1 MPPGQAGSAFPLDCM
16 TSIRRLRRCSLPRLD
31 RMHEAISLEIERL
44 GDRIN
49 SLEENFERMVQ
60 DEATVALSKSHG
72 GYQLELDRVE
82 EQIDSYQRKIENLQ
96 EKRETLEEVRQA
108 KHLRDEQVR
117 ILGSDFRVT
126 LKDGV
131 IFLLILCVL
140 TLLTV
145 EVYNI
150 GAPGSG
156 AEVKLRLKE
165 GKIDQIEILAGGQ
178 EYSQLGVILPSPPG
192 GSQAIATATIK
203 DGVLTGCEIVDPG
216 SGYAGD
222 PVAVLEPSFSRSTL
236 WMFWIADTVCC
247 LFFLLNFFFEC
258 RLAKSKRWYWKRNW
272 IDFVTSIPLPPIHL
286 LLVGAGSMHGIHAG
300 RVLRAIRILRA
311 IRALR
316 MFLFIWRGMDH
327 LSSIMDV
334 KLLKRSLLYA
344 LIAMFGGALIFMT
357 MERIQ
362 DGDGSFPEA
371 LWWSFTT
378 LVTGGFAD
386 IHDPS
391 TMGGKILTVLLG
403 IGGMVLVGVFTA
415 TLTSILV
422 RDDEAWQQDDMEEQ
436 FRRLDRLEKSIGRID
451 QRLDSVIGEKD
462 PPES

>member
-1 MPPGQAGSAFPLDCM
+1 MI
-16 TSIRRLRRCSLPRLD
+16 SIRRLRQCSLPRLN
-31 RMHEAISLEIERL
+31 RMHEAVSREIDRL
-44 GDRIN
+44 GEQVN
-49 SLEENFERMVQ
+49 TLEAECLTMAADEDSVQ
-60 DEATVALSKSHG
+60 LSEAHG
-72 GYQLELDRVE
+72 TYQLQIDRVE
-82 EQIDSYQRKIENLQ
+82 EQIESTQRKIEDLE
-96 EKRETLEEVRQA
+96 EKRDLIEEVRQGR
-108 KHLRDEQVR
+108 HLRDEQIR

-126 LKDGV
+126 LKDGI
-131 IFLLILCVL
+131 IFCLILCVL

-156 AEVKLRLKE
+156 AKISVGVKE
-165 GKIDQIEILAGGQ
+165 GVIESIDILDGG
-178 EYSQLGVILPSPPG
+178 EGYSQLNLILPSPPDG
-192 GSQAIATATIK
+192 ARSLVRTTLQN
-203 DGVLTGCEIVDPG
+203 GVLSEIEIIEPG
-216 SGYAGD
+216 SGYTD
-222 PVAVLEPSFSRSTL
+222 DVVAILEPTFSRSTL
-236 WMFWIADTVCC
+236 WAFWITDTICC

-286 LLVGAGSMHGIHAG
+286 LLVGAGSMHGLHAG

-311 IRALR
+311 VRALR

-334 KLLKRSLLYA
+334 KLLKRSLMYA
-344 LIAMFGGALIFMT
+344 LIAMFGGALLFMT
-357 MERIQ
+357 LERIQ
-362 DGDGSFPEA
+362 DGDGGFAEA
-371 LWWSFTT
+371 FWWSFTT

-391 TMGGKILTVLLG
+391 TIGGKILTVMLV

-422 RDDEAWQQDDMEEQ
+422 RDDEAWQQGDMEEQ
-436 FRRLDRLEKSIGRID
+436 FRRLDRLEESISKID
-451 QRLDSVIGEKD
+451 QRLDEALGDKSGPS
-462 PPES
+462 PPGS